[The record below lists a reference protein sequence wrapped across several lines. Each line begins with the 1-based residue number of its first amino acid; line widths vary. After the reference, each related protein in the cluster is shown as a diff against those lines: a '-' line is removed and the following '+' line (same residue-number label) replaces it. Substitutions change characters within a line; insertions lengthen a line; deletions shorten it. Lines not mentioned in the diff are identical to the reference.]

1 MTGAIARVVKQAT
14 GTTPAIRR
22 FPWWLVA
29 LASPFVATLREMR
42 EMRYLWQTPLQ
53 MDNAQLLAV
62 LGQEPHT
69 PLDEAV
75 RTTLASMGNL
85 HKTAGKKNA
94 PGLPAR

>member
-1 MTGAIARVVKQAT
+1 MTAAIVRVVAQAT
-14 GTTPAIRR
+14 GAAPAIRR

-42 EMRYLWQTPLQ
+42 EMRYLWQTPIA
-53 MDNAQLLAV
+53 MENARLLAV

-75 RTTLASMGNL
+75 RATLAGMGNL
-85 HKTAGKKNA
+85 QTAGKKNA
-94 PGLPAR
+94 PGWPAH